1 MFYSHSVGIIMI
13 NLPTSTVIKIPIA
26 KQKIK
31 KILTQKGSFKDFDKE
46 VARCFIVNEI
56 STNTININNPSNISN
71 IYILH
76 LILKGDNFSNKF
88 IEHFT
93 KNTKQHIIFII
104 QYNNGYKVAV
114 YKEKI
119 LISDLL
125 YDNIEITLKGF
136 NLTNIWDNMII
147 DLFNINMSKNISLSE
162 QILKDNEYKLMLT
175 KLERLNKRMKKETQP
190 LKKRDLF
197 EQYNILKNKMEQL
210 KNG

>member
-1 MFYSHSVGIIMI
+1 MI